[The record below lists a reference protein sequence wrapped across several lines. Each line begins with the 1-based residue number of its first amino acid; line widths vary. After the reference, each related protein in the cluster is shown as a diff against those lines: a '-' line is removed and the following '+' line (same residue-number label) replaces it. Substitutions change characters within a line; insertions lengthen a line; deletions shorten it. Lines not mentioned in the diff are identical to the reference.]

1 MNTND
6 VEDLPIQG
14 DPSGHEDERS
24 VEGPET
30 KHSII
35 SSEIDSFFAQFAPNQ
50 RYHPIFD
57 KFGPEHVSQFLEGAY
72 LLESAESTFCVS
84 GRFPFP

>member
-35 SSEIDSFFAQFAPNQ
+35 SSEWLI
-50 RYHPIFD
+50 
-57 KFGPEHVSQFLEGAY
+57 Y
-72 LLESAESTFCVS
+72 LNPQSLHFV
-84 GRFPFP
+84 